1 MPTGHGHPGD
11 FPVVGGVYMES
22 SGLSSPTQTGSL
34 TKVRVTNTGRKLRTT
49 ESTRSCPSPKH
60 LFFLLADSKHSLVL
74 RAPDPDSSDPHPHG
88 DMPLSTSPP
97 HWLLLFPRN
106 LFVQQA
112 MASQAPSFLTA
123 PPNKPA
129 EHPFHTEGF
138 LPILKENR
146 VGMIKFTKPRGGMPR
161 PSSAVL

>member
-1 MPTGHGHPGD
+1 M
-11 FPVVGGVYMES
+11 VGGVYMES

-49 ESTRSCPSPKH
+49 EPTRSFPSPKH
-60 LFFLLADSKHSLVL
+60 LFSLLADSKHSLVL
-74 RAPDPDSSDPHPHG
+74 RAPDPHPHG
-88 DMPLSTSPP
+88 DMPLPTSPP

-123 PPNKPA
+123 PPKQA
-129 EHPFHTEGF
+129 RRASF
-138 LPILKENR
+138 
-146 VGMIKFTKPRGGMPR
+146 
-161 PSSAVL
+161 SC